1 MGPAVTYET
10 AQLWDAITGL
20 WDASDPAALQN
31 QLRIYIWLFATGF
44 TGTAAWRAKHR
55 WMRLAMIV
63 TNQAVQLAMMTTS
76 FQKLVTVLE
85 VPYESLAVL
94 IGSILLSAWLFR
106 FRKPRAY
113 RDLERRRR
121 QQEAEAARE
130 GGPAGQDEPS
140 GEDDRHIEPQL
151 ALRPEPAA
159 APATPGGLPPGQG
172 RP

>member
-1 MGPAVTYET
+1 MTYET
-10 AQLWDAITGL
+10 AQIWDAITGL
-20 WDASDPAALQN
+20 WNASDPAALQN

-55 WMRLAMIV
+55 WMRLSMIV

-85 VPYESLAVL
+85 VPFESLAVL

-113 RDLERRRR
+113 RDLERRRKR
-121 QQEAEAARE
+121 EAAEAVARDADALSQE
-130 GGPAGQDEPS
+130 EVHQISE
-140 GEDDRHIEPQL
+140 RWMEPQL
-151 ALRPEPAA
+151 ALDPEPPEP
-159 APATPGGLPPGQG
+159 PATPDRLTPG
-172 RP
+172 RREP